1 MRHNLNIIENN
12 NKYDIN
18 IELSCKK
25 FFENCFPL
33 PKCPI
38 FLWYHV
44 LMIIKNIIDDNIT
57 LFSNDNF
64 IGENNDLCEDLFIWD
79 KKLIYEIIKIERH
92 RGNNEINIDEANNM
106 YENAIS
112 FINDITQGLYFNQNI
127 YSIINV

>member
-1 MRHNLNIIENN
+1 MKIVSLYQNAL
-12 NKYDIN
+12 Y
-18 IELSCKK
+18 S
-25 FFENCFPL
+25 
-33 PKCPI
+33 
-38 FLWYHV
+38 YG
-44 LMIIKNIIDDNIT
+44 IIKNIIDDNIT

-127 YSIINV
+127 YSIS